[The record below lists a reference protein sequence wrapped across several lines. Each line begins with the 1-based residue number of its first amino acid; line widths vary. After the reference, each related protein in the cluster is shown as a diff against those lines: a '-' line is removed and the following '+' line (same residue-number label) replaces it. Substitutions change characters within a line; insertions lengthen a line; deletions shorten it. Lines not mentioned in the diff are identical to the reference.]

1 MAMRTALSSLPAR
14 LRAPA
19 APASA
24 AATGGL
30 RLLSDGKGR
39 VLSEEERAKESVYI
53 QKMEKERLEKLKKRL
68 EQEKSGND
76 KAKPTDADKLHST
89 LPTFKSLHIC
99 RASPKR
105 TVDAELILI
114 EWGWD
119 GVLCLLNKMD
129 GDISGTPKYI
139 AGFSS
144 QEPGMFRSD
153 HELMWTMH
161 YFD

>member
-68 EQEKSGND
+68 EQEKSGAD
-76 KAKPTDADKLHST
+76 KAKPADADKKAEGST
-89 LPTFKSLHIC
+89 
-99 RASPKR
+99 
-105 TVDAELILI
+105 
-114 EWGWD
+114 
-119 GVLCLLNKMD
+119 
-129 GDISGTPKYI
+129 
-139 AGFSS
+139 
-144 QEPGMFRSD
+144 
-153 HELMWTMH
+153 
-161 YFD
+161 